1 MANRSAKFALVIIAS
16 LLAGAPITIF
26 TSSFAH
32 AARECQT
39 KPGSETRQGQQWRY
53 RTEHGTKRR
62 CWFLTAMSGSIA
74 NAHDELPL
82 PGVQQDGGASAAQ
95 RARAN
100 IPSATDSVPPVA
112 PRLPE
117 PLAVNS
123 SINPAPEA
131 SATMVAEANATP
143 QADSSLALAPVTLAE
158 APAPAQKMADSLQM
172 LLLLILGTLALASLT
187 EEIIEEF
194 LVRLSKRR
202 RSDMDRLLLR

>member
-1 MANRSAKFALVIIAS
+1 MANRSGKFALVIIAS

-32 AARECQT
+32 AGRECQT

-74 NAHDELPL
+74 NAHDELRL
-82 PGVQQDGGASAAQ
+82 PGVQQDGGASAAP

-100 IPSATDSVPPVA
+100 LPSATDSVPPVA
-112 PRLPE
+112 PRLLE

-131 SATMVAEANATP
+131 SATMVAEANATQ
-143 QADSSLALAPVTLAE
+143 QADPSLALAPVTLAADA
-158 APAPAQKMADSLQM
+158 APKTVDPLQM
-172 LLLLILGTLALASLT
+172 LLLAILGTLALASLT

-194 LVRLSKRR
+194 LVRLSKLRQ
-202 RSDMDRLLLR
+202 SDMERLLLR

>member
-1 MANRSAKFALVIIAS
+1 MANRSGKFALVIIAS

-32 AARECQT
+32 AGRECQT

-112 PRLPE
+112 PRWPE
-117 PLAVNS
+117 PLVVNS
-123 SINPAPEA
+123 SVNPVPEA
-131 SATMVAEANATP
+131 SATVVADANPTP
-143 QADSSLALAPVTLAE
+143 QADPSPALAPVTLAE
-158 APAPAQKMADSLQM
+158 TPAPTQKTATFQM
-172 LLLLILGTLALASLT
+172 LLLVILGTLALASLT

-194 LVRLSKRR
+194 LVRLSKLRQ
-202 RSDMDRLLLR
+202 SDMERLLLR